1 MKQLGILD
9 SAFINLEHTNTPQHI
24 GGFGIYDPST
34 APGGFVRFK
43 QVMANVEQRLKKM
56 PVFRTRLVEVPLG
69 LDKPYWVIDDKFDV
83 EFHLRHIAL
92 PYPGDWR
99 QLCIQ
104 IARLHARPLDM
115 SRPLWECYI
124 IEGLHNIPNLPEGA
138 FAIYTK
144 MHHSL
149 VDGAGSQSFMSA
161 LHDLEPN
168 PAPQPHDTTPEV
180 VEEED
185 LFAASILSSA
195 DMMRNAAINNI
206 KSTISLAKGS
216 VKLAGDLFST
226 LSRMRKDELPAFP
239 IGTPKSRFDNP
250 VGPHRV
256 YDAALFDLEEIK
268 MMRHATGTTINDV
281 AVAIV
286 AGALRKYLI
295 HHDEL
300 PDEGL
305 AATMPVNIRARKEI
319 TEDNNQVSTI
329 MSVIHTNI
337 EDPIERLLTIS
348 ESIDDAKRLIDTP
361 LADPLKI
368 AGVFN
373 PWISKSVSNWY
384 VNSKMTS
391 KVPTG
396 SCGVITNV
404 MGPPFPLYSAGA
416 KLVQYHCLG
425 LLTPGGGLFHAIFSM
440 NGTVSISALACRN
453 AMPDPEFYKQC
464 IIDSYEELKAAVSKK
479 YNVKELAAKKKPATA
494 KKAQTVKR
502 AAAKPKKAAAKKAAA
517 KTAKKAAPKK
527 KAAKAPAE
535 AKPAEKEVAMKKKTG
550 AKTASVK
557 PARQDKATAQEKQEN
572 QIGLF

>member
-1 MKQLGILD
+1 MKQLGTLD

-34 APGGFVRFK
+34 APDGFVRFK
-43 QVMANVEQRLKKM
+43 QVMANVKERLKKM

-69 LDKPYWVIDDKFDV
+69 LDKPYWITDENFDI

-92 PYPGDWR
+92 PQPGDWR

-104 IARLHARPLDM
+104 VARLHARPLDM
-115 SRPLWECYI
+115 TRPLWECYI
-124 IEGLHNIPNLPEGA
+124 IEGLHNIPDLPKGA

-168 PAPQPHDTTPEV
+168 PAPPEPEISSEAI
-180 VEEED
+180 EEED
-185 LFAASILSSA
+185 QFADATLTSA
-195 DMMRNAAINNI
+195 DMLRKAVVNNI
-206 KSTISLAKGS
+206 KSTVELTRGTF
-216 VKLAGDLFST
+216 KLAAELLNT
-226 LSRMRKDELPAFP
+226 VNRMRKNELPAFP
-239 IGTPKSRFDNP
+239 MNTPKSRFDEP

-256 YDAALFDLEEIK
+256 FDAALFDLDEIK
-268 MMRHATGTTINDV
+268 AIRHVTGTTINDV

-286 AGALRKYLI
+286 SGALRKYLQ

-300 PDEGL
+300 PDESL
-305 AATMPVNIRARKEI
+305 AGTMPVNTRTRKAL

-329 MSVIHTNI
+329 MSEIHTNI
-337 EDPIERLLTIS
+337 EDPIERLLAIGNSLT
-348 ESIDDAKRLIDTP
+348 DAKMLIDTP

-373 PWISKSVSNWY
+373 PWFSKPISNWY
-384 VNSKMTS
+384 VNHKMTS
-391 KVPTG
+391 NLPVGT
-396 SCGVITNV
+396 CGVITNV

-425 LLTPGGGLFHAIFSM
+425 LLTPGGGLFHAVFSM
-440 NGTVSISALACRN
+440 DGKVSISALACRN

-464 IIDSYEELKAAVSKK
+464 IVDSFEELKAAVEKK
-479 YNVKELAAKKKPATA
+479 YAVKELTAKKKAPAKKAAKKKAPVKKTTVTKSVKSRKAASPKPKLVVKNDGKEVALKKKTEA
-494 KKAQTVKR
+494 KTTQ
-502 AAAKPKKAAAKKAAA
+502 AKPKIQQQDS
-517 KTAKKAAPKK
+517 
-527 KAAKAPAE
+527 AE
-535 AKPAEKEVAMKKKTG
+535 GK
-550 AKTASVK
+550 
-557 PARQDKATAQEKQEN
+557 QDKQTT
-572 QIGLF
+572 LF